1 MTDIDLIRGLRPDA
15 PLPGPREL
23 AGARGRLTA
32 MIAAERPDGRP
43 ADRHASG
50 ADQARRDT
58 ARGGRPRVFR
68 PARWLVLTGV
78 AAAVAAAALLIGLAG
93 PASVGPPKAQA
104 AALTFTEHG
113 GYIDVIVRN
122 PVVDPAVYQ
131 SEFAAH
137 GLHVRL
143 FLVPVSASLVGTVV
157 AIDTLGPGGNSI
169 TTITAKGRCWTGGGG
184 NECPVG
190 LRVPVGYKG
199 QAAFTF
205 GRAARPGEKY
215 ESTAPA
221 DAPGE
226 AMHGLAYRGQTVPAV
241 LAMLRQRHITALLR
255 DFHTAKILSPGELHG
270 TWYVYGADPWAPQQV
285 LLYVGTNPV
294 NPMGDNG

>member
-1 MTDIDLIRGLRPDA
+1 MTDIDLIRDLRPDA
-15 PLPGPREL
+15 PLPGPSEL
-23 AGARGRLTA
+23 AEARVRLTA
-32 MIAAERPDGRP
+32 MIAAERDDGRTAELLAP
-43 ADRHASG
+43 A
-50 ADQARRDT
+50 ADQAPRDT

-78 AAAVAAAALLIGLAG
+78 AAAVAVAAVLIGLAG

-104 AALTFTEHG
+104 AALTFTKHG

-122 PVVDPAVYQ
+122 PLVDPAVYQ
-131 SEFAAH
+131 AEFAAH
-137 GLHVRL
+137 GLHIRL
-143 FLVPVSASLVGTVV
+143 FLVPVSPSLVGTVV
-157 AIDTLGPGGNSI
+157 AFDTTEPGANAI

-184 NECPVG
+184 SECPVG
-190 LRVPVGYKG
+190 LRVSVSYRG

-226 AMHGLAYRGQTVPAV
+226 AMHGLAYRDKTVPAV
-241 LAMLRQRHITALLR
+241 LAMLRQRHITARLR
-255 DFHTAKILSPGELHG
+255 DFHTAKILSLGELHG

-285 LLYVGTNPV
+285 LLYVGTSPV
-294 NPMGDNG
+294 DPMGDNG